1 MVSESKRFVIIC
13 GGECDVRGIPTKA
26 VENSFVIAADSGY
39 DTAVSL
45 GVTPDL
51 LVGDMDSIIR
61 VPDGV
66 EVLRVKA
73 EKDDTDTML
82 AIGIAMAMG
91 AEEIVI
97 IGGGGGRADHWLSNV
112 FMLEA
117 LSDCGIRAE
126 LNDGINRIFVLSD
139 GEVRLKNVGGYFGLI
154 ALENSIVTATG
165 CKYPLAQAPLR
176 RTHPYAVSNE
186 VTSDEAVITV
196 RGKVIVVQSR

>member
-13 GGECDVRGIPTKA
+13 GGECDVRGISPKT

-66 EVLRVKA
+66 ELLRVKA

-82 AIGIAMAMG
+82 AIGIAMDMG

-154 ALENSIVTATG
+154 ALEDSIVTATG